1 MSEKA
6 ESPRKDPYGE
16 RTETGFPRGSIG
28 DMSVR
33 LGQDVRELIIG
44 GYSWD
49 DVYKML
55 AEKEK
60 KHKDESNDEG
70 SA

>member
-1 MSEKA
+1 MSERS
-6 ESPRKDPYGE
+6 ESPKKDPYGE

-33 LGQDVRELIIG
+33 LGQDVRELIIS

-60 KHKDESNDEG
+60 KRKEEDDAG